1 MDINKTFTLE
11 KELTTEQLEHFYHFG
26 FIHFKKVASDKE
38 VIALIQEMDKIEKR
52 FIAEKRETVLG
63 VPLQWGKT
71 ESGDP
76 FINRFAYSS
85 QYSDYIKTFVN
96 DDRFKGIGKLI
107 SDNARLAEVEKDGVV
122 INNFINT
129 PSSAYKQLGWHTDS
143 PRDIFYNRKK
153 PGVMLNVG
161 LYLDDCPLEKGGV
174 RILPGTHNQSTF
186 MMLFRKFPMFF
197 THKPDPKEVPL
208 VVERG
213 DLTIHDGR
221 AWHRTERAQLT
232 GEASRRRTMY
242 MAWIDEPYQPR
253 SEESKMPLFKRLQK
267 FAG

>member
-1 MDINKTFTLE
+1 MDINQTFILE
-11 KELTTEQLEHFYHFG
+11 KELTTEQLNHFHHFG
-26 FIHFKKVASDKE
+26 FIHFKKVASDQE
-38 VIALIQEMDKIEKR
+38 VGKLIQEMANIEKR
-52 FIAEKRETVLG
+52 FIAEQRETVLG

-71 ESGDP
+71 EQGKP

-85 QYSDYIKTFVN
+85 QYSDYIKEFVN
-96 DDRFKGIGKLI
+96 DPRFQGIGKLI
-107 SDNARLAEVEKDGVV
+107 SENARLAEVEKDGVV

-129 PSSAYKQLGWHTDS
+129 PNSAYKQLGWHTDS
-143 PRDIFYNRKK
+143 PRDLFYNRRK

-197 THKPDPKEVPL
+197 THKPDPREVPL
-208 VVERG
+208 IVERG

-221 AWHRTERAQLT
+221 AWHRTERASLT

-253 SEESKMPLFKRLQK
+253 TEESKTPLFKRLQK
-267 FAG
+267 IVG